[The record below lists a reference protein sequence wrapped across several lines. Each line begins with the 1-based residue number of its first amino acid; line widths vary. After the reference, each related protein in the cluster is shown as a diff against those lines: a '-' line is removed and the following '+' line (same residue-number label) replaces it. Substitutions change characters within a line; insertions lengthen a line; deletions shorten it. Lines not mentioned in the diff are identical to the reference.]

1 MKKVLGCI
9 RKCDDRFGLI
19 AEDDSICVGLSGGKD
34 SLALVKALGLY
45 RLFSKKSFSL
55 HAVTV
60 DLGFGSDF
68 SALARFCESCGVPF
82 TTVPTQIGPLV
93 FETRQ
98 EKNPCALCANMRRGA
113 LNTAAVKLGCNK
125 VALGHNR
132 EDALETL
139 LLSWIYESRLHV
151 FQPKTYLSRQNITVI
166 RPLTLCP
173 EKELVHLARKENF
186 PVMPPC
192 CPAAGATKRE
202 DMRQLL
208 RQLEKNA
215 PGAVDRMTGALLNPE
230 RTRLWD

>member
-1 MKKVLGCI
+1 MKKVLGYI
-9 RKCDDRFGLI
+9 RKCDDRFNLI
-19 AEDDSICVGLSGGKD
+19 ADNDSICIGLSGGKD

-45 RLFSKKSFSL
+45 RLFSRKSFKI

-68 SALARFCESCGVPF
+68 SALAAFCEACDVPF

-93 FETRQ
+93 FETRR

-113 LNTAAVKLGCNK
+113 LNTAAKELGCNK
-125 VALGHNR
+125 TALGHNR

-151 FQPKTYLSRQNITVI
+151 FQPCTYLSRQDITVI
-166 RPLTLCP
+166 RPLCLCP
-173 EKELVHLARKENF
+173 EKELVSLAKKESF
-186 PVMPPC
+186 PIMPPC

-208 RQLEKNA
+208 RQLDKSA
-215 PGAVDRMTGALLNPE
+215 PGAVDRMMGALIHPE

>member
-9 RKCDDRFGLI
+9 RKCDDRFNLI
-19 AEDDSICVGLSGGKD
+19 ADDDCICVGLSGGKD

-45 RLFSKKSFSL
+45 RFFSKKKFEI
-55 HAVTV
+55 HAVTI

-68 SALARFCESCGVPF
+68 SGLAAFCEACNVPF
-82 TTVPTQIGPLV
+82 STVPTQIGPLV
-93 FETRQ
+93 FETRR

-113 LNTAAVKLGCNK
+113 LNTAAVEKGCNK

-132 EDALETL
+132 EDVLETL

-151 FQPKTYLSRQNITVI
+151 FQPSTYLSRQNITVI
-166 RPLTLCP
+166 RPLALCP
-173 EKELVHLARKENF
+173 EKELAGLAKREHF
-186 PVMPPC
+186 PIMPPC

-208 RQLEKNA
+208 RQLNKSA
-215 PGAVDRMTGALLNPE
+215 PGAVDRMMGALVNSE
-230 RTRLWD
+230 RTQLWD